1 MTDTMSGEESDLG
14 ARGKG
19 ANSNRRAREAPGLF
33 VVSIQCKLYHKEKL
47 GSPFL
52 GLRVFYRAL
61 SKSNF
66 IQSENY
72 ILNLHKCE
80 IVEVVKTTS
89 TNHTD

>member
-1 MTDTMSGEESDLG
+1 MPEGRAQIVIGELG
-14 ARGKG
+14 KPQGYLWFQYN
-19 ANSNRRAREAPGLF
+19 ANCITRKNSAHCF
-33 VVSIQCKLYHKEKL
+33 WVYVFSIE
-47 GSPFL
+47 
-52 GLRVFYRAL
+52 AL